1 MYAFF
6 IHFQGIDM
14 KTLTLILSILL
25 FSTFSVQAMIK
36 TTSKSL
42 VNACETKECH
52 NYFVRY
58 KGYSK
63 QGHIDAMY
71 VLAEFYYQGYG
82 TQQNTERALK
92 WYRKAAKYNSG
103 HAQFKAGVIYL
114 KEGEFQDVERG
125 IKYLEEANKNNLN
138 AATHLLGLI
147 YLEGELV
154 DKDIE
159 KASKYL
165 TKAYDNKYPDTVKF
179 ITINKN
185 NRHFTPIFESA
196 PLNIQSVQA
205 PTGEME
211 TISVTAPT
219 LNEVFEIQIS
229 YFESTYP
236 NATRA
241 TGSNIPG
248 RSCDEVISCGVE
260 ANRERI
266 RDFFMLGW

>member
-1 MYAFF
+1 
-6 IHFQGIDM
+6 M
-14 KTLTLILSILL
+14 KNLTLILLLLL
-25 FSTFSVQAMIK
+25 FSTFPASAMIQ

-58 KGYSK
+58 KGFSK
-63 QGHIDAMY
+63 QGYVDAMY

-82 TQQNTERALK
+82 TQKNTERALK
-92 WYRKAAKYNSG
+92 WYRKAAKFNSG

-114 KEGEFQDVERG
+114 KEGEFQDAERG
-125 IKYLEEANKNNLN
+125 VKYLEKASENNLN
-138 AATHLLGLI
+138 AATHLLGLL
-147 YLEGELV
+147 YLEGKLV

-159 KASKYL
+159 KANSYL

-179 ITINKN
+179 IAINKDDSN
-185 NRHFTPIFESA
+185 FTPIFESA
-196 PLNIQSVQA
+196 PLNIQSVQT

-211 TISVTAPT
+211 TISITAPK

-229 YFESTYP
+229 YFESTLP
-236 NATRA
+236 NAARA
-241 TGSNIPG
+241 TGTNIPG
-248 RSCDEVISCGVE
+248 RSCAEVISCGVE

-266 RDFFMLGW
+266 RDFFLMGW